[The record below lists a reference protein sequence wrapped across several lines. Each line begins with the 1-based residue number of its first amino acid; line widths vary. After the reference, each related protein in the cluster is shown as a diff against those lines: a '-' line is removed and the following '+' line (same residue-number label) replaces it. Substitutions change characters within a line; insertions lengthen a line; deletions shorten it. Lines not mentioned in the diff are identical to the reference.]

1 LETILKT
8 KNKKKEMSASKASG
22 PQLNSLRDNF
32 NELVSKRR
40 MAGSTKRVIW
50 QSKRRFGNI

>member
-1 LETILKT
+1 
-8 KNKKKEMSASKASG
+8 MSASKASG

-40 MAGSTKRVIW
+40 MVGSTKRVIW

>member
-1 LETILKT
+1 
-8 KNKKKEMSASKASG
+8 MSASKASG

-50 QSKRRFGNI
+50 QSKRRFSNI